1 METVSKNKRGRPTV
15 KSRLYCDDSK
25 VYDMIKS
32 DSSNE
37 SERSHTNAMYWF
49 EGMRIIELQY
59 PDEGGTYNSFIRGFF
74 FTGGGKKR
82 RSTIVEQIGRMS
94 AQNGFDDAVCL
105 GVAVKAIQYIKD
117 GYTVREVERWI
128 RELRNNN

>member
-1 METVSKNKRGRPTV
+1 METDSKNKRGRPTV
-15 KSRLYCDDSK
+15 KSRLYRGDSAI
-25 VYDMIKS
+25 YDAIKS
-32 DSSNE
+32 NSNNE
-37 SERSHTNAMYWF
+37 SERSYTNEMYWF
-49 EGMRIIELQY
+49 EGMRIIEQRY

-94 AQNGFDDAVCL
+94 AQNGFDDTVCL
-105 GVAVKAIQYIKD
+105 EVAVKAIQYIKD